1 VNAGSSLG
9 VGRICEMCKAVKS
22 SPICPKCGSV
32 PLGFKATV
40 KPVNGSLFSFARRVR
55 VRPVCAWYDLWVGA
69 FWDGERR
76 RLYIFPLPCFGLRIG
91 PVSLVN
97 FKAQNHEQQVG
108 NRGALDKVDDR
119 RTPRELFDPLHKEFR
134 FTLDAAASAENA
146 LLDHFYDIESNGLE
160 QSWAGERVW
169 CNPPYSNCAAWAKK
183 AWSEMYGSA
192 PPEAIVMLLPASRTE
207 QGWWQDYIEPYR
219 QWGRVEVRP
228 LRGRLRFDTPGH
240 DYSKQPKGNRPPF
253 GVCLVIW
260 RRPPYYRESWHV

>member
-55 VRPVCAWYDLWVGA
+55 VRPVCAWY
-69 FWDGERR
+69 
-76 RLYIFPLPCFGLRIG
+76 
-91 PVSLVN
+91 
-97 FKAQNHEQQVG
+97 
-108 NRGALDKVDDR
+108 
-119 RTPRELFDPLHKEFR
+119 ELFDPLHKEFR

-192 PPEAIVMLLPASRTE
+192 PPEAIVMLLPANRTE